1 MITKAVIEDLVV
13 LRMKINK
20 IEPQGFCKGVINAL
34 NIVNDTLKIKNR
46 IYLLGEVIHN
56 KNVIND
62 LQEKGAI
69 TIPTNNRT
77 RLELLD
83 EIDKG
88 TVIFSAHGVSNAVY
102 EKAKAKGLN
111 VIDATCPMVHLVHN
125 NIIKRINDGYDII
138 YIGTKNH
145 PEVEGVLGISS
156 SIHFISNVDE
166 IDSLNINN
174 DKIYS
179 TNQTTLS
186 IYDIENIYKRLK
198 DKYPNIL
205 IDNKICNATTI
216 RQEAIKNQPNADLCI
231 IVGDKLSS
239 NTKKLVSVS
248 EKFTNIKTIQCEDL
262 NSLDKNE
269 LKGINTV
276 NISSGAST
284 PDYVVNEIIEYLNN
298 L

>member
-1 MITKAVIEDLVV
+1 
-13 LRMKINK
+13 MKVNK

-102 EKAKAKGLN
+102 EKANAKGLD

>member
-1 MITKAVIEDLVV
+1 
-13 LRMKINK
+13 MKVNK

-56 KNVIND
+56 KNVINE
-62 LQEKGAI
+62 LQQKGAI

-83 EIDKG
+83 EIDSG
-88 TVIFSAHGVSNAVY
+88 TVIFSAHGVSNQVY
-102 EKAKAKGLN
+102 EKAKAKGHD

-125 NIIKRINDGYDII
+125 NIIKKINDGYDII

-156 SIHFISNVDE
+156 SIHFISSDSE
-166 IDSLNINN
+166 IDSLIINN
-174 DKIYS
+174 DKVYA

-186 IYDIENIYKRLK
+186 IYDIENIYDKLK
-198 DKYPNIL
+198 TKYPNIL

-248 EKFTNIKTIQCEDL
+248 EKFTNIRTIQCEDL

-269 LKGINTV
+269 LTNVKVV

>member
-1 MITKAVIEDLVV
+1 
-13 LRMKINK
+13 MKVNK

-83 EIDKG
+83 EIDEG

-102 EKAKAKGLN
+102 EKAKAKGLD

-174 DKIYS
+174 DKIYT

>member
-1 MITKAVIEDLVV
+1 
-13 LRMKINK
+13 MKVNK

-102 EKAKAKGLN
+102 EKAKAKGLD

-269 LKGINTV
+269 LNGINTV